1 MKKRYTIAD
10 VLHLAAD
17 KCLVAHVRYSEG
29 GNREKF
35 SCCAIAEAIYQIHG
49 AYYGYESSQLR
60 RRVVEGLKN
69 MGCNTGSHTLFRKYG
84 DPADYGAVNHEVQGM
99 RYMWL
104 KWAALMA
111 EEQGV

>member
-1 MKKRYTIAD
+1 MKKQPTIAD

-17 KCLVAHVRYSEG
+17 KYLVAHYRYHEG
-29 GNREKF
+29 QNKEKF
-35 SCCAIAEAIYQIHG
+35 SCCAIDESLHEM
-49 AYYGYESSQLR
+49 YGVDFWYELSQLSR
-60 RRVVEGLKN
+60 CISEGLEN
-69 MGCNTGSHTLFRKYG
+69 MGCSTGSHTLFWKYG
-84 DPADYGAVNHEVQGM
+84 DPADYSQISHEVQGM